1 MQRRELFSGFAKSFR
16 KKEKNLAVIR
26 PPYYEDED
34 AFYKECIACEGSC
47 ANVCKEH
54 IIVIEEDKTPRL
66 DFTKGGCTYCDA
78 CALACEFGVLEV
90 AHKKEVA
97 ARFEIDMLQCLSWNQ
112 TMCFSCKDPC
122 LDKAIDFIAMF
133 RPVIDSSKCTG
144 CGFCVGVCPTD
155 AVKVIPNKEEI

>member
-1 MQRRELFSGFAKSFR
+1 MQRRELFTSFSNSFKE
-16 KKEKNLAVIR
+16 KKELTQRVR
-26 PPYYEDED
+26 PPYFKDKD

-54 IIVIEEDKTPRL
+54 IIKIDEDKTPYL
-66 DFTKGGCTYCDA
+66 DFANGGCTYCDA

-97 ARFEIDMLQCLSWNQ
+97 ARFEINMLQCLSWNR

-122 LDKAIDFIAMF
+122 LDEAIDFIAMF
-133 RPVIDSSKCTG
+133 RPSIDSSKCTG
-144 CGFCVGVCPTD
+144 CGFCVGVCPTG
-155 AVKVIPNKEEI
+155 AVKIIPHKEEI